1 MNAKQFALQMLAMQQ
16 ANLRCAM
23 RTMIVL
29 RASGKELEEVKRM
42 VKRVERER
50 KELER

>member
-1 MNAKQFALQMLAMQQ
+1 MDARQFALQMLAMQQ

-42 VKRVERER
+42 IARVGRER

>member
-1 MNAKQFALQMLAMQQ
+1 MDAKRFALQMLAMKQ

-29 RASGKELEEVKRM
+29 RASGKELEAVKRM

>member
-1 MNAKQFALQMLAMQQ
+1 MDAKRFALQMLAMKQ

-29 RASGKELEEVKRM
+29 RASGKELEEIKRM
-42 VKRVERER
+42 IQRTAREKR
-50 KELER
+50 ELER